1 MLERYS
7 GAVDVHQIMD
17 VMDEVA
23 VNDWTMWS
31 SVYNLTTGEILL
43 THRKGEDRNKR
54 TRLDLK

>member
-1 MLERYS
+1 MLEGYS
-7 GAVDVHQIMD
+7 GSVDIDQIMD

-31 SVYNLTTGEILL
+31 SVYNLTTGEMLL